1 MHKRQAGITFIGW
14 LVLLVP
20 VAIVVYGAI
29 RLLPVYM
36 NHFKVSKVVEQAADE
51 SSGEP
56 SVNAA
61 EVRRSI
67 QRRLDIEGVEF
78 PTLDE
83 IKVARDGDQWAI
95 EVDYERVA
103 PLFGAINLLVV
114 FNKRVVIQ

>member
-20 VAIVVYGAI
+20 VAIVVYAAI

-36 NHFKVSKVVEQAADE
+36 NHFKVARVVEQAADE
-51 SSGEP
+51 SRGET
-56 SVNAA
+56 SINAA
-61 EVRRSI
+61 EVRRAI
-67 QRRLDIEGVEF
+67 ERRLDIEGVEF

-95 EVDYERVA
+95 EVDYERIA
-103 PLFGAINLLVV
+103 PLFADINLLVV